1 MKISEVLKKFPNF
14 QSWMDSKKLN
24 QKDIDILTEF
34 PDSKI
39 IEPVLN
45 WISKNQ
51 PSHSQGQQILELS
64 GELLLMKKS
73 INPILE
79 TEQDSKKLITLLK
92 KLRYPVS
99 SNQDDKNSSI
109 VNSLPWPS
117 SIKARWVRQN
127 DQGSLEISFKSNS
140 LNEFDQKIKSL
151 EKMKKSL
158 ESLWSKKH

>member
-1 MKISEVLKKFPNF
+1 MKISEVLKKFSNF

-140 LNEFDQKIKSL
+140 LNGI
-151 EKMKKSL
+151 
-158 ESLWSKKH
+158 